1 MALASIK
8 GTDGV
13 GRSIFTISCFIV
25 MLYTPLIVCKTTGSA
40 FHNQAVLSSTETGLA
55 HINSS
60 SKAMVEYQTAKD
72 NVDRI
77 LGVAPL
83 EKELE
88 RKNSIADHKKSH
100 AGQSALAWDF
110 FVIKQP

>member
-1 MALASIK
+1 
-8 GTDGV
+8 
-13 GRSIFTISCFIV
+13 
-25 MLYTPLIVCKTTGSA
+25 
-40 FHNQAVLSSTETGLA
+40 
-55 HINSS
+55 
-60 SKAMVEYQTAKD
+60 MVEYQTAKD

-88 RKNSIADHKKSH
+88 KKKEFH

-110 FVIKQP
+110 FVIKQPFCLKMLLFVRWYDKLFLDATIDGRRLPPLEISEFISIFLW